1 MTHKGIYKVNL
12 KATDEIIDY
21 LIDKDDVF
29 KMLFNKYGYAKLERE
44 SNIYESI
51 VSNIIGQQLSNK
63 VKQVIYKRFIDLVGD
78 VTPEKI
84 INTDT
89 ELIRNCGISYSK
101 IKYIKELSENVISGN
116 YSFDNLNKYSDDE
129 LISEL
134 CKIKGVGKWTAEMLA
149 LFSLGRQNIISYD
162 DVALRNGII
171 KAKGYKSLSKQRF
184 EQLKKMYSPYG
195 SIASLYFYAHNDNEL
210 RWK

>member
-1 MTHKGIYKVNL
+1 MTQQSTYRVKLVANDKIIEYL
-12 KATDEIIDY
+12 KS
-21 LIDKDDVF
+21 KDTVF
-29 KMLFNKYGYAKLERE
+29 EMLFNKYGYARLERNA
-44 SNIYESI
+44 NIFESI

-63 VKQVIYKRFIDLVGD
+63 VKQVIYNRFISLVKT
-78 VTPEKI
+78 VTPENI
-84 INTDT
+84 LNTDK
-89 ELIRNCGISYSK
+89 ELIRQCGISYSK
-101 IKYIKELSENVISGN
+101 ISYIKELSENVLSGKYDFN
-116 YSFDNLNKYSDDE
+116 NLNKLNDE
-129 LISEL
+129 DLIKEL

-149 LFSLGRQNIISYD
+149 LFSLGRENIISYD

-184 EQLKKMYSPYG
+184 EQLKKKYSPYC